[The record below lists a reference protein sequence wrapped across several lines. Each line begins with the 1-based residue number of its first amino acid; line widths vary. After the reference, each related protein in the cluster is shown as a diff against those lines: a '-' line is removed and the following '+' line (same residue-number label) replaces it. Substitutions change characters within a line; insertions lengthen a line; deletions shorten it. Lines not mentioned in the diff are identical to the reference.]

1 MGSQRALAL
10 SSGSEVAIAAPASAN
25 DPQVASTCPSDM
37 NCANDSASAQQARED
52 AARQDTHVDATSDA
66 EVIWELVSLLVNQ
79 VTGDVVAKQSSHPAD
94 DLQRW
99 INSMSSSAPIVKVMP
114 RRDADPSENVKE
126 QEQTTSGE

>member
-66 EVIWELVSLLVNQ
+66 EV
-79 VTGDVVAKQSSHPAD
+79 TGDVVAKQSSPPAD